1 MQRQGTRE
9 PGLAVPGQRP
19 VIHEISLG
27 EYNIAMQESGPKRN
41 REPRVR
47 DNPMALLAH
56 QVMVEAERALKRA
69 DALAAAMEPHLLK
82 RVKNSAIYGYTNDR
96 EDRNVPPGDVLLAA
110 ALVTGISLDEKLG
123 LVRQRNE
130 MGEMRVQMAEMRQ
143 QIAQLQAEL
152 AGRNGETADRSDA
165 PVDPLAAARA
175 QRAAERRAWAEGSS
189 AAEQPAPPTPDTGR
203 SSGRRP

>member
-1 MQRQGTRE
+1 MET
-9 PGLAVPGQRP
+9 PGQ
-19 VIHEISLG
+19 
-27 EYNIAMQESGPKRN
+27 KRN

-56 QVMVEAERALKRA
+56 QVMVEAERSLKRA

-123 LVRQRNE
+123 LVRQQNE
-130 MGEMRVQMAEMRQ
+130 MGEMRAQMTEMRQ
-143 QIAQLQAEL
+143 EIAELQAQL
-152 AGRNGETADRSDA
+152 AGRHGEPAEPPDA
-165 PVDPLAAARA
+165 AADPLAAAKAKR
-175 QRAAERRAWAEGSS
+175 RAEREAW
-189 AAEQPAPPTPDTGR
+189 
-203 SSGRRP
+203 

>member
-1 MQRQGTRE
+1 MET
-9 PGLAVPGQRP
+9 PGQ
-19 VIHEISLG
+19 
-27 EYNIAMQESGPKRN
+27 KRN

-56 QVMVEAERALKRA
+56 QVMVEAERSLKRA

-123 LVRQRNE
+123 LVRQQNE
-130 MGEMRVQMAEMRQ
+130 MGEMRAQMAEMRQ
-143 QIAQLQAEL
+143 EIAELRAEL
-152 AGRNGETADRSDA
+152 AGHGEPADRSDA
-165 PVDPLAAARA
+165 AADPLAAAKA
-175 QRAAERRAWAEGSS
+175 QRAAEREAWARGSS
-189 AAEQPAPPTPDTGR
+189 GAEQPTPPTPDTGR